1 MIFTSRRNEQPDDG
15 YAETADRMFA
25 LAHEQPGFLGFDT
38 ARTDGLGITVCYW
51 ETEESIAAAFRLAV
65 SRRPTDREAGILLG
79 TYKRLHAQFAADPKA
94 AEKLL
99 SAGESPRDARL
110 DVTEHAA
117 TTGVCTL
124 ILNLDEM
131 LTRQ

>member
-1 MIFTSRRNEQPDDG
+1 MCTVKAVRTNTPLH
-15 YAETADRMFA
+15 A
-25 LAHEQPGFLGFDT
+25 LATLNDTTYVEAARMLAQRVLGQ
-38 ARTDGLGITVCYW
+38 GSS
-51 ETEESIAAAFRLAV
+51 TEESIAAAFRLAV
-65 SRRPTDREAGILLG
+65 SRRPTAREGGILLG

-94 AEKLL
+94 AENLL
-99 SAGESPRDARL
+99 SAGEAPRDARL

-117 TTGVCTL
+117 MTGVCTL